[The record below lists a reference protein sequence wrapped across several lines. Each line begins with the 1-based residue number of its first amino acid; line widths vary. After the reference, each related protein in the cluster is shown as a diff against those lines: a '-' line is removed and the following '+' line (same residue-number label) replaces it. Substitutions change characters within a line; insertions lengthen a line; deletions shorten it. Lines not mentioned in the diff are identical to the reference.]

1 MRWVYKRVHL
11 HLYNG
16 SFFKS
21 NRKKK
26 LLTMYLSLAAPA
38 LALFSLASGQLAN
51 YTGFTAQTPTDA
63 MTITSIHNVLA
74 LFNLALDSKNFQALR
89 DVYTVDVVARV
100 ARTPTNDLDSLIKF
114 YNGTALGDVVTQHT
128 VHTIFVY
135 NIQRDSAQSISYAN
149 ALYFSK
155 IGQGQFFARDVDTF
169 YERYDDVWQKQ
180 QDGRWLIKERS
191 INIYAQV
198 GNSSLVP
205 PTQPTFNTSK
215 V

>member
-1 MRWVYKRVHL
+1 
-11 HLYNG
+11 
-16 SFFKS
+16 
-21 NRKKK
+21 
-26 LLTMYLSLAAPA
+26 MYIPLAASA

-51 YTGFTAQTPTDA
+51 YGRFTASSPTEA
-63 MTITSIHNVLA
+63 MTIGSIHNVLA
-74 LFNLALDSKNFQALR
+74 LFNLALDSKNFEALR
-89 DVYTVDVVARV
+89 DVYTTDIKARV
-100 ARTPTNDLDSLIKF
+100 ARVPTNDIDSLIRF

-128 VHTIFVY
+128 AHTIFVY
-135 NIQRDSAQSISYAN
+135 DLQRESAKSISYAN

-155 IGQGQFFARDVDTF
+155 VQEGQIFARDVDTF
-169 YERYDDVWQKQ
+169 YERYDDVWQRQK
-180 QDGRWLIKERS
+180 DGRWLIKERS